1 MVEDV
6 NLYIQEAEQ
15 TSNRINCKK
24 SLPRHIII
32 KFVKTK
38 DKEKKNLESSQRETT
53 HYLERNNHLS
63 IADFSSETMEAK
75 REHNIFQ
82 ELEKK
87 KNKTLSAEKPV
98 SRENFLQ
105 E

>member
-1 MVEDV
+1 M
-6 NLYIQEAEQ
+6 
-15 TSNRINCKK
+15 
-24 SLPRHIII
+24 
-32 KFVKTK
+32 
-38 DKEKKNLESSQRETT
+38 
-53 HYLERNNHLS
+53 S

-87 KNKTLSAEKPV
+87 KKKTLSAEKPV

>member
-1 MVEDV
+1 
-6 NLYIQEAEQ
+6 
-15 TSNRINCKK
+15 
-24 SLPRHIII
+24 
-32 KFVKTK
+32 
-38 DKEKKNLESSQRETT
+38 
-53 HYLERNNHLS
+53 
-63 IADFSSETMEAK
+63 MEAK

-87 KNKTLSAEKPV
+87 NNKTLSAEKPV